1 MRFYYLAQP
10 PELINFSK
18 LAKEFPSETAYSLLV
33 LLLLCKPLDVIMVN
47 VVATT
52 IQECLILSYLKLNTI

>member
-10 PELINFSK
+10 PELISFSK
-18 LAKEFPSETAYSLLV
+18 PAKEFPLETAHSLLV

-52 IQECLILSYLKLNTI
+52 IQECLLLSYLKLNTI